1 MYGFCDTWY
10 VIDSIAVNAAQDEV
24 PDPWEHEYDE
34 TGSEAVVGARTV
46 VVGLVLGD
54 DVGLGVGADVGLGVG
69 ADVELFVGCVVTDV
83 IQHTSPA

>member
-34 TGSEAVVGARTV
+34 TGSEVVVGARTF
-46 VVGLVLGD
+46 VVGVELGE
-54 DVGLGVGADVGLGVG
+54 DVGIGVERFAKVAFIKIPPTTVL
-69 ADVELFVGCVVTDV
+69 VV
-83 IQHTSPA
+83 